1 MSVLYERMSDN
12 PKLNITKN
20 SSIRD
25 IDRQFIQNSTKQEKI
40 KSKLKSSLQTKNEA
54 YKDTD
59 KTPTYKRLDRKTVR
73 ENKKQILDITRDL
86 LKPSSKRIGEY
97 SSGVEES
104 FLSFLSNAVDHI
116 TFLKKKEIV
125 QGRYASIL
133 EGEQNKSLVNNRF
146 HTIHETL
153 TEREMNDM
161 MMNEVYT
168 NANKPTTIPDM
179 IPLIRRTSGV
189 GKTNKQKQEMVL
201 PQQIKYD

>member
-1 MSVLYERMSDN
+1 MRDRN
-12 PKLNITKN
+12 A
-20 SSIRD
+20 SIRD
-25 IDRQFIQNSTKQEKI
+25 IDHQFIHNSIKQEKI
-40 KSKLKSSLQTKNEA
+40 KPD
-54 YKDTD
+54 KDTD
-59 KTPTYKRLDRKTVR
+59 KTPMYKRLDRKTVR
-73 ENKKQILDITRDL
+73 EHKKQILEITRDL

-104 FLSFLSNAVDHI
+104 FLWFLSNAVDHI
-116 TFLKKKEIV
+116 TFLKKKEII

-146 HTIHETL
+146 PTIHETM
-153 TEREMNDM
+153 TERDMNDM

-179 IPLIRRTSGV
+179 IPLIHRSSGV